1 MSRLHYTQFAQ
12 VIGLMGAGLLAS
24 SVHAMPSPAVPS
36 TTKTPEVTTEAPA
49 SAAPAAPASTVP
61 TPTTPASTTPTP
73 EAAPKEIPAPGTS
86 AEPLTPPTGDAP
98 KTSEM
103 PKTIVDVAGSSE
115 SFKTLTA
122 AIQAAGLTETLSAEG
137 PYTVFAP
144 TDAAFAALPKGT
156 VEKLLKP
163 ENKQQ
168 LIKLLTYHVVPGIG
182 MSETLKSGQVK
193 SVEGQPIT
201 LKVDAKGVMVNNAK
215 VTSAD
220 IKASNGVIHA
230 IDKVILPPT
239 DRTAAKPKPYTS
251 MKKSEKTT
259 MPGVSPDSKAAPAT
273 PVTKP

>member
-24 SVHAMPSPAVPS
+24 SIHAMPSQAVPT
-36 TTKTPEVTTEAPA
+36 TTKTPAGTTEAPA
-49 SAAPAAPASTVP
+49 SAAPAAPAST
-61 TPTTPASTTPTP
+61 TPAATTATP
-73 EAAPKEIPAPGTS
+73 EATQKEVPAPGTS
-86 AEPLTPPTGDAP
+86 AEPLTPPTEDMP
-98 KTSEM
+98 KTTEM
-103 PKTIVDVAGSSE
+103 PKTIVDVAGSNE

-163 ENKQQ
+163 ENKQK
-168 LIKLLTYHVVPGIG
+168 LIQLLTYHVVSGIG
-182 MSETLKSGQVK
+182 MSETLKSGQVQ

-215 VTSAD
+215 VTTTD

-230 IDKVILPPT
+230 IDKVILPPK
-239 DRTAAKPKPYTS
+239 DLTAAKPKPYSST
-251 MKKSEKTT
+251 KKSENTT